1 MALFGWMGNV
11 HLVDLVGFWEID
23 GLVGVGKLR
32 PVALRSQETTALG
45 GFNPVSHNNDFTL
58 RGSKGMVVIIIL
70 YGIYGIYSYLSK
82 FYNHSL
88 PYSCARIQL

>member
-1 MALFGWMGNV
+1 MT
-11 HLVDLVGFWEID
+11 D
-23 GLVGVGKLR
+23 
-32 PVALRSQETTALG
+32 
-45 GFNPVSHNNDFTL
+45 DFTL

-88 PYSCARIQL
+88 PTLLYSYTALMNL

>member
-32 PVALRSQETTALG
+32 PVALRSQETTARAPWRLQ
-45 GFNPVSHNNDFTL
+45 S
-58 RGSKGMVVIIIL
+58 
-70 YGIYGIYSYLSK
+70 
-82 FYNHSL
+82 SL
-88 PYSCARIQL
+88 A